1 MSSDLLFSILPRQG
15 TVPIAH
21 DKLKVE
27 KVTKESALRELT
39 DKEQELHLEEREA
52 RQQQQSL
59 NKKKSSQ
66 DDEEQTHDSKTDDE
80 TSVNDDSDNSDKDS
94 GFKHLDI
101 YV

>member
-21 DKLKVE
+21 DELKVE
-27 KVTKESALRELT
+27 KVTKESALRELN
-39 DKEQELHLEEREA
+39 DKEQALHLEEREA

-59 NKKKSSQ
+59 PKKKK
-66 DDEEQTHDSKTDDE
+66 EQ
-80 TSVNDDSDNSDKDS
+80 DSDSAADDANQEQANEGSKQDPETPA
-94 GFKHLDI
+94 FTHLDV